1 MKNIF
6 CKNNLIFFIIVII
19 VLLSLVT
26 YFILVNCSFKVETYE
41 KKSFSSSETA
51 LITSNIYIDCN
62 KVSVDKITF
71 SHAKDTI
78 FVFYISNIEKQ
89 DIESN
94 YIKIFESTNEINY
107 QACKDFKINC
117 ILNTQTNTAIVKME
131 EYNKELYKMIK
142 AK

>member
-1 MKNIF
+1 M
-6 CKNNLIFFIIVII
+6 
-19 VLLSLVT
+19 
-26 YFILVNCSFKVETYE
+26 
-41 KKSFSSSETA
+41 
-51 LITSNIYIDCN
+51 ITSNIYIDCN

-94 YIKIFESTNEINY
+94 YIKISESTNEINY
-107 QACKDFKINC
+107 QACKDFKIKC

-131 EYNKELYKMIK
+131 DYNKELYKMIK